1 VVGGSSGNGEGS
13 ERRKRMR
20 RTAVE
25 IARHYVCNIDK
36 CNKSYGSEGSL
47 NQHIKIKHRSHY
59 TKQLLMMDL
68 NRPQ

>member
-1 VVGGSSGNGEGS
+1 
-13 ERRKRMR
+13 MR

-25 IARHYVCNIDK
+25 IARHYICTIDK

-47 NQHIKIKHRSHY
+47 NQHIKIKHKNHY
-59 TKQLLMMDL
+59 TKQMLMMDL